1 MRLIFRVVAAVI
13 FIVFFG
19 FALKNTQEAVLSF
32 FLGYEL
38 RAPLVILLLGF
49 FATGA
54 VFGVLAMMPMVF
66 RHRRDVSRY
75 KKQLGTMEQEQ
86 ASQAL
91 VRARAPHPDG
101 LGL

>member
-1 MRLIFRVVAAVI
+1 MRLLFRIVAAAI

-38 RAPLVILLLGF
+38 RGPLVILLLGF

-54 VFGVLAMMPMVF
+54 VFGVLAMMPTVF
-66 RHRRDVSRY
+66 RHRRDAARSR
-75 KKQLGTMEQEQ
+75 KQLGVIEQEVANQ
-86 ASQAL
+86 A
-91 VRARAPHPDG
+91 VVGARAPNPDG

>member
-1 MRLIFRVVAAVI
+1 MRLLFRVVAAII

-32 FLGYEL
+32 FLDYEL
-38 RAPLVILLLGF
+38 RAPLVLLLLGF
-49 FATGA
+49 FATGV

-75 KKQLGTMEQEQ
+75 RKELSAMETEQ
-86 ASQAL
+86 ANQIL
-91 VRARAPHPDG
+91 ARVKAPHPDG
-101 LGL
+101 VGL